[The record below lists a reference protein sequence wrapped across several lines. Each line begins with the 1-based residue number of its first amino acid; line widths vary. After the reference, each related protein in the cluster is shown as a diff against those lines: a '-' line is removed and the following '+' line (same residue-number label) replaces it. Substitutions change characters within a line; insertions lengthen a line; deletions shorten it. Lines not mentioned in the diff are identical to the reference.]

1 MLTGGS
7 SSPSS
12 APLAAELAETA
23 RTAPSESAIAG
34 AVNRCLE
41 DGPMLV
47 LRPPKASNRLTMIP
61 HTATGMAVYPG
72 TYMQAQT

>member
-7 SSPSS
+7 TSPSS
-12 APLAAELAETA
+12 EPLAAVLADSATA
-23 RTAPSESAIAG
+23 APSESAIAG

-47 LRPPKASNRLTMIP
+47 PDPRKASNRLTMIP
-61 HTATGMAVYPG
+61 HTAPGMAVYSG
-72 TYMQAQT
+72 AYMRAQT